1 MSSVCQYNTSARR
14 YQADRFTFP
23 VAQLEGGGGFQA
35 MFKRLQEEVN
45 HTHTYAPSLLH
56 EARRAVEEA
65 LFSPGKKPEDLVLAA
80 HIAYGFSDASGVK
93 VYGNEAQSIN
103 DNLRGDVGRLNAIPF
118 HVMYRGW
125 PYVFVM
131 TDERVPAGAEI
142 FMSYGEAFWK
152 KHDYMMSTFAGT
164 MDMVPV
170 ARS

>member
-1 MSSVCQYNTSARR
+1 
-14 YQADRFTFP
+14 
-23 VAQLEGGGGFQA
+23 

-131 TDERVPAGAEI
+131 TDERVPAGA
-142 FMSYGEAFWK
+142 S
-152 KHDYMMSTFAGT
+152 
-164 MDMVPV
+164 
-170 ARS
+170 ARPLRGDLLERKRR